1 MWAPTLGKIFAV
13 VVLGGIGSLEGTI
26 LAALLIGYL
35 EVVISFSISSYFGEI
50 VSVVVILLMLS
61 FRPSGLLGKR
71 IEA

>member
-1 MWAPTLGKIFAV
+1 
-13 VVLGGIGSLEGTI
+13 
-26 LAALLIGYL
+26 
-35 EVVISFSISSYFGEI
+35 VVISFSISSYFGEI